1 MLKLGRAEAMWRV
14 KPAAAFEGRRVSRPP
29 YPPPVSCF
37 LFPVRVAHT
46 TVVVAFGARAAVW
59 VWVWVCR
66 RRQTHAHGQVG
77 APFATV
83 LREAMEA
90 VVFVG
95 GLIAGLACGF
105 LVHAFASR
113 SSAFLV
119 PRSLVPGFLSSRKV

>member
-1 MLKLGRAEAMWRV
+1 ML
-14 KPAAAFEGRRVSRPP
+14 
-29 YPPPVSCF
+29 F
-37 LFPVRVAHT
+37 LLPLI
-46 TVVVAFGARAAVW
+46 
-59 VWVWVCR
+59 
-66 RRQTHAHGQVG
+66 
-77 APFATV
+77 TV

-90 VVFVG
+90 VVFFG